1 VYIDNSGADGH
12 ELKIEIDGHE
22 YTEEASESY
31 HHDGTMDTAEVD
43 GDDGRVDYTDT
54 DHDGTAD
61 LATRYDDNGQMIGQ
75 SHFDAATG
83 QWTQAAGSPAGSTA
97 GTMTVDTE
105 HGEQN
110 VGPATADT
118 TNSGHNDTAVVTD
131 AEGNTFL
138 YTDTDGDGRADYAME
153 IDTKGQV
160 TISEHTGEHQ
170 WTQIEHGHI
179 DGGGNYQKDNAE
191 GVLEFGADDR
201 SWGGEEQETGGQ
213 RMVSTDSA
221 TGEWA

>member
-1 VYIDNSGADGH
+1 MYIDNSGADGH
-12 ELKIEIDGHE
+12 ELKIEVDGHE

-31 HHDGTMDTAEVD
+31 HNDGTMDTAEID
-43 GDDGRVDYTDT
+43 GDDGGRVDYTDT

-61 LATRYDDNGQMIGQ
+61 LATRYDANGQMIGQ
-75 SHFDAATG
+75 THFDGATG
-83 QWTQAAGSPAGSTA
+83 QWTQATAAGSGS
-97 GTMTVDTE
+97 MTVDTE

-153 IDTKGQV
+153 IDAKGQV

-170 WTQIEHGHI
+170 WTEIEHGHI
-179 DGGGNYQKDNAE
+179 DGGGNYQRDNAAS
-191 GVLEFGADDR
+191 LLQFGADDR
-201 SWGGEEQETGGQ
+201 SWGGEEQQADGQ
-213 RMVSTDSA
+213 GIVRTDSA
-221 TGEWA
+221 TGEWT

>member
-1 VYIDNSGADGH
+1 MYIDNTGDDGH

-31 HHDGTMDTAEVD
+31 HHDGAMDTAEVD

-61 LATRYDDNGQMIGQ
+61 LATRYDDNGHQISQ
-75 SHFDAATG
+75 SHFDAASG
-83 QWTQAAGSPAGSTA
+83 QWTAATGGSAPAGS
-97 GTMTVDTE
+97 MTVDTA
-105 HGEQN
+105 HGDQN

-131 AEGNTFL
+131 ASGNTFL
-138 YTDTDGDGRADYAME
+138 YTDTDSDGRADYAME

-170 WTQIEHGHI
+170 WTQVEHGHI
-179 DGGGNYQKDNAE
+179 DAGGNYQKDTAE

-201 SWGGEEQETGGQ
+201 SWGGGNDQGAGGQ
-213 RMVSTDSA
+213 RMISTDST
-221 TGEWA
+221 TGEWS